1 MVEQN
6 IGRYLTRHEVVYHI
20 DGDDLNNQLDNLML
34 FDDLK
39 AKAFHVSTYRLLRKS
54 PLKHSEYRRYRDNTY
69 GV

>member
-39 AKAFHVSTYRLLRKS
+39 AKAFHVGLVKLEERGVTRKAFEEAIF
-54 PLKHSEYRRYRDNTY
+54 KC
-69 GV
+69 